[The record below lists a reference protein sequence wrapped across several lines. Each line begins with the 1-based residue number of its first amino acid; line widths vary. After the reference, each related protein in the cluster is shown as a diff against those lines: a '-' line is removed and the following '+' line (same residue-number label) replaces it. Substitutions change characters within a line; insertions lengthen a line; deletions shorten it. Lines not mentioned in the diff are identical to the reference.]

1 MNLNYYVR
9 QGYARTIASN
19 AGLHLVE
26 SEKVSQPFTDGRTIW
41 VPIYDPD
48 WIAESPQEIEWWGFL
63 IHETYHNDRNKKHN
77 RHFVL
82 LKERI
87 EEMRANKKQ
96 PKKVWKE
103 LTNVLE
109 DLRIEKR
116 EYGTYVF
123 QDRVMST
130 LRSVYMR
137 KCRDDA
143 GILSVDPIRSLVY
156 MIQWLGFARWNAGV
170 LGEDVLGWNWSDDVL
185 DLYKKVEDL
194 MPYVYDLDTAEDVFL
209 VTEEILK
216 RIFDTDDPEEAES
229 EEPCEEGDEGDGEPE
244 DGEGGEEGK
253 GKPKYVLVEHG
264 KKYDLSDLPD
274 PDETRYVYRPSTV
287 PGKFPGGIPLVE
299 IKTKNLK
306 ASADEGSDILRHA
319 KSSGLAS
326 QIKRYLMVRSAV
338 RMNGGHKRGVIDSG
352 NMWKGVVYNN
362 TDTGKRVFKQK
373 EEELNL
379 DTAVTLLVDT
389 SGSMRGFSKVQY
401 ASAAAVVL
409 NDVFAKVGVKCRVA
423 GFTDT
428 ISETHNYVHKE
439 FDEKVQREE
448 LARRLDAGANKYM
461 GGNAD
466 GESVLWEYSK
476 LIRRA
481 EPKKVLI
488 VLSDGMPCDSKSL
501 YNVSEHTEDVVR
513 SIEKEGRVT
522 IVGIGILDSS
532 VARFYSRHHTINDV
546 TNIEEVLLN
555 LLKKEVLHA

>member
-1 MNLNYYVR
+1 
-9 QGYARTIASN
+9 
-19 AGLHLVE
+19 
-26 SEKVSQPFTDGRTIW
+26 
-41 VPIYDPD
+41 
-48 WIAESPQEIEWWGFL
+48 
-63 IHETYHNDRNKKHN
+63 
-77 RHFVL
+77 
-82 LKERI
+82 
-87 EEMRANKKQ
+87 
-96 PKKVWKE
+96 
-103 LTNVLE
+103 
-109 DLRIEKR
+109 
-116 EYGTYVF
+116 
-123 QDRVMST
+123 
-130 LRSVYMR
+130 
-137 KCRDDA
+137 
-143 GILSVDPIRSLVY
+143 
-156 MIQWLGFARWNAGV
+156 
-170 LGEDVLGWNWSDDVL
+170 
-185 DLYKKVEDL
+185 
-194 MPYVYDLDTAEDVFL
+194 
-209 VTEEILK
+209 
-216 RIFDTDDPEEAES
+216 
-229 EEPCEEGDEGDGEPE
+229 
-244 DGEGGEEGK
+244 
-253 GKPKYVLVEHG
+253 
-264 KKYDLSDLPD
+264 
-274 PDETRYVYRPSTV
+274 
-287 PGKFPGGIPLVE
+287 
-299 IKTKNLK
+299 
-306 ASADEGSDILRHA
+306 
-319 KSSGLAS
+319 
-326 QIKRYLMVRSAV
+326 
-338 RMNGGHKRGVIDSG
+338 MNGGHKRGVIDSG

-501 YNVSEHTEDVVR
+501 YNVSEHTEDVVS